1 MSVKTLAARLQY
13 QGGDSLGRI
22 NKQKLKSL
30 EAALKNDYNS
40 RMIKTNIHTAI
51 PCLINTNN
59 LKPDYDKKILSVPFS
74 SQLEAGDVFEVLDD
88 NTHWMVYLPI
98 LTETA
103 YLRAEI
109 VRCRYQIEIDDEVY
123 WVYFQGPTET
133 DLRWFI
139 KQGVNYNELNLSGT
153 IYIKNNEKTKSYF
166 ARFTHIKIG
175 GHTWEVQVT
184 DPISV
189 PGVLELE
196 VQEYYDNTIAELPEI
211 KINSD
216 ISTDPMPIIKGETT
230 VKQNSVIGYSI
241 ADEYYDPN
249 KEWSI
254 QNNPRV
260 KIEETMQ
267 DGRVCKVR
275 VYPGAVRSFDVV
287 YGKDQSLTVN
297 IDWAKPI
304 IQGPQ
309 IVYPYDT
316 HTYFVKDENRSVTFA
331 LDTNLAKI
339 VETGN
344 DYCRI
349 DIITGKKGEFTLYC
363 LDEDNNKTELD
374 IQIKSL

>member
-1 MSVKTLAARLQY
+1 
-13 QGGDSLGRI
+13 
-22 NKQKLKSL
+22 
-30 EAALKNDYNS
+30 
-40 RMIKTNIHTAI
+40 MIKTNIHTAI

-59 LKPDYDKKILSVPFS
+59 LKPDYDKKILSVPFT

-109 VRCRYQIEIDDEVY
+109 IRCRYQIEIDDEEY

-153 IYIKNNEKTKSYF
+153 IYIKNTEKTKNYF
-166 ARFTHIKIG
+166 ARFTHIKID
-175 GHTWEVQVT
+175 GHVWEVQVT
-184 DPISV
+184 DSISV

-211 KINSD
+211 KVSPDTPIN
-216 ISTDPMPIIKGETT
+216 PAPIIKGETI
-230 VKQNSVIGYSI
+230 VKQDSVIGYSI
-241 ADEYYDPN
+241 ANEYYDPD
-249 KEWSI
+249 KKWSI

-260 KIEETMQ
+260 KIEEVMQ
-267 DGRVCKVR
+267 DGRMCKVR
-275 VYPGAVRSFDVV
+275 VYPGAVRSFDVM

-316 HTYFVKDENRSVTFA
+316 HTYFVKGENRKVTFT
-331 LDTNLAKI
+331 LDTDLAKI
-339 VETGN
+339 IETGN
-344 DYCRI
+344 DYCKI
-349 DIITGKKGEFTLYC
+349 DIVTGKKGEFTLYC
-363 LDEDNNKTELD
+363 LDENDNKTKLD